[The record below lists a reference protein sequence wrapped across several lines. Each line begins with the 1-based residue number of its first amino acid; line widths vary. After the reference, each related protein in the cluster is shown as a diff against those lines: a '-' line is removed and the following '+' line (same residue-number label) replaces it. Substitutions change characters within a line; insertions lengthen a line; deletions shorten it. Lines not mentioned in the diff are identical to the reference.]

1 MDFLY
6 HKLNEKDKEEIRL
19 QVKGIL
25 EDFSKK
31 LSRIKEEVKEQTIER
46 PVSTRKEKQSQS
58 ENSDSSSNS
67 FSRKKM
73 FENAPNKDDDFIIA
87 EKKKW

>member
-6 HKLNEKDKEEIRL
+6 HQLSEKDKEDIKK
-19 QVKGIL
+19 QVQGIL
-25 EDFSKK
+25 DSFSKK
-31 LSRIKEEVKEQTIER
+31 LSEIKEDIKDEGIER
-46 PVSTRKEKQSQS
+46 EECTRKEK
-58 ENSDSSSNS
+58 SSKIPQGE

-73 FENAPNKDDDFIIA
+73 FENAPNKNEDSIIA